1 MSDNREMNPIGAM
14 ELQRLVDGSLSLKE
28 RRDLFARCENLSGG
42 WRQVAYAY
50 IEEQILRE
58 SLQQQYAKRSRP
70 VVAPPVIPSL
80 SNDLVEPEIVIAQS
94 HRSVGSDD
102 RIAEDK
108 VPKAERDQSGSILVQ
123 RRVQTTRQV
132 VTMMAIA
139 AAWLI
144 TLTVALLIGM
154 NVDRGN
160 EINSDSS
167 VATSTYKNNQNDE
180 KSAPKVEQIPFS
192 PAMAERSELAGYGVD
207 DLTNGSTQ
215 LTDAIR
221 YSMLKA
227 GYLVKANPEFLPAE
241 DVSGQPV
248 RVQIPNYEV
257 HYVGG
262 MAYQ

>member
-28 RRDLFARCENLSGG
+28 RRELFARCENLSGG
-42 WRQVAYAY
+42 WRQVAFAF

-58 SLQQQYAKRSRP
+58 GLQQQYAKRSRP

-80 SNDLVEPEIVIAQS
+80 SNDLAAAESAIAQS
-94 HRSVGSDD
+94 HRSVATDN
-102 RIAEDK
+102 RIAEGK
-108 VPKAERDQSGSILVQ
+108 SSIVDGNPTGTILAQ
-123 RRVQTTRQV
+123 RRGQNTRQL

-154 NVDRGN
+154 SVDRGN

-192 PAMAERSELAGYGVD
+192 PTMAETSELAGYGMD
-207 DLTNGSTQ
+207 DLSNGSTQ